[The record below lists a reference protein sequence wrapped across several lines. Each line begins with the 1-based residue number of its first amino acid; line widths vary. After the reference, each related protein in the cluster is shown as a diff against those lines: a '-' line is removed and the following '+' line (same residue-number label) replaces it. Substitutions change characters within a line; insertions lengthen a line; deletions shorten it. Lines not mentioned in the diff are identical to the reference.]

1 MDQLIEAFGI
11 DAKLIAV
18 QILNFTV
25 LAALLTYLLYKP
37 VLKMLSDREATIRT
51 GIKDAEEAAVAR
63 AEANE
68 SRKEILAEAHGEA
81 EEVTLRARTHAEGIH
96 AEAVKDAEDK
106 AAAILA
112 DAKARGEQIAE
123 RARTESEAEIA
134 QLAVLAAEKI
144 LREKAS

>member
-25 LAALLTYLLYKP
+25 LA
-37 VLKMLSDREATIRT
+37 
-51 GIKDAEEAAVAR
+51 
-63 AEANE
+63 
-68 SRKEILAEAHGEA
+68 AHGEA